1 MNNDR
6 LPPGSVTESDIG
18 QVITSILHRADE
30 ELLATPAEELEK
42 LWYFRWDPSA
52 SLEWNTY
59 KFSDALETFKRS
71 CRRWEEHHHGNACVV
86 ERVRDKYLMP
96 KIKAFLAEL
105 SAHNK

>member
-1 MNNDR
+1 MNEDQ
-6 LPPGSVTESDIG
+6 PKQPAVTSEAIG
-18 QVITSILHRADE
+18 QVLTSILARAND
-30 ELLATPAEELEK
+30 ELLGASADELEK

-59 KFSDALETFKRS
+59 KFSSSLEAFKRS

-105 SAHNK
+105 SAHGT